1 MRRQTETKRLQRRKS
16 ALHYELEANPQSRNP
31 LILNRPK
38 SIPVYSN
45 LFDQGGGS
53 PNFRSPMES
62 QLIQSGN
69 RRPISPKFK
78 TMNLFTPT
86 SRRALRV
93 RLFITALFLSLL
105 PAGSSVAQTNPPA
118 AAENFG
124 LPSKDSPEA
133 AWWRESMRT
142 RDQRLEWWRQARF
155 GMFIHW
161 GVYSGL
167 GNEFHGQKG
176 GGYAEHIQRVLK
188 IPIPVYRKEVAG
200 TFNPT
205 NFNAEEWV
213 SLAKQAGMGY
223 IVITAK
229 HHDGFAMWPTKV
241 NDYNIMDATPWKHD
255 PMKDLKAACQKQGI
269 RFGFYYSQAFDWGEK
284 DGAGNDWD
292 YNNPGGDKL
301 LGGKNWWETRPEFM
315 AHARKYVDEKAV
327 PQLRE
332 LIKLYDPDI
341 LWFDTSSKLP
351 SSENLRI
358 MKAVREASPRVVISG
373 RLVGGWGDYDD
384 TTDRPA
390 EFPPH
395 AGDWEAIPTT
405 DESYG
410 WNKFDTSHKPPSHFI
425 QLLAKAAARGGNM
438 LMNIGPMGD
447 GRIDPKDA
455 AILKGIGDW
464 WQINSE
470 SIRGTTRTPLP
481 VQTWGEST
489 RKGDTLFLHVFNW
502 PTNGELIVGGLKS
515 DVESAHLLAEWLIQ
529 QPPKLKATRINP
541 LDVKISGWSFPFT
554 HEPDYVI
561 VLNSA
566 GDIVADPTRLLQP
579 SFPVETLRAFD
590 GELHGGLRF
599 GPGKKTD
606 DVVMNWQKPNQFITW
621 PVRLN
626 SPADYEVMV
635 NYDADED
642 SAGNTFTV
650 TFGSGKSIFGAVSGA
665 VTPGKQQSESIGR
678 VHIGNTTEPFEIK
691 IAAKEI
697 KGGELFRLRKLE
709 LKVVKPELPQ
719 TAALRK

>member
-1 MRRQTETKRLQRRKS
+1 MNMLAPTSVRWLRLQLLAAVVVS
-16 ALHYELEANPQSRNP
+16 VSLG
-31 LILNRPK
+31 
-38 SIPVYSN
+38 SN
-45 LFDQGGGS
+45 AFAA
-53 PNFRSPMES
+53 E
-62 QLIQSGN
+62 
-69 RRPISPKFK
+69 
-78 TMNLFTPT
+78 
-86 SRRALRV
+86 
-93 RLFITALFLSLL
+93 
-105 PAGSSVAQTNPPA
+105 TNSPA
-118 AAENFG
+118 APEYFG

-133 AWWRESMRT
+133 AWWRESMKT
-142 RDQRLEWWRQARF
+142 RDERLAWWREARF

-167 GNEFHGQKG
+167 GNEFQGRRG

-200 TFNPT
+200 NFNPT

-213 SLAKQAGMGY
+213 ALAKQAGMGY

-255 PMKDLKAACQKQGI
+255 PMKDLKAACQKAGI
-269 RFGFYYSQAFDWGEK
+269 RFGFYYSQAFDWGSK

-301 LGGKNWWETRPEFM
+301 LGGRNWWETRPEFM
-315 AHARKYVDEKAV
+315 VHARKYVDEKAI

-332 LIKLYDPDI
+332 LIKMYDPDI

-351 SSENLRI
+351 PSENLRI

-373 RLVGGWGDYDD
+373 RLVSGWGDYDD

-425 QLLAKAAARGGNM
+425 QLLAKAAARGGNV

-447 GRIDPKDA
+447 GRIDPKDV
-455 AILKGIGDW
+455 AILKGIGAW
-464 WQINSE
+464 WQVNGS

-489 RKGDTLFLHVFNW
+489 RKGETLYLHVFDW
-502 PTNGELIVGGLKS
+502 PTNGELVVGGLKS
-515 DVESAHLLAEWLIQ
+515 DVKSAEFLTPIQ
-529 QPPKLKATRINP
+529 QPPPLKVTRLNP
-541 LDVKISGWSFPFT
+541 LDVKISGWTFPAALVRD
-554 HEPDYVI
+554 PDCVM
-561 VLNSA
+561 VLNCA
-566 GDIVADPTRLLQP
+566 GDIVGDPTRLLQP

-590 GELHGGLRF
+590 GELHGGLKF

-606 DVVMNWQKPNQFITW
+606 DVVMDWTKPGQFVDW
-621 PVRLN
+621 KVRTDA
-626 SPADYEVMV
+626 PTAYEVSV
-635 NYDADED
+635 NYDAEAA
-642 SAGNTFTV
+642 SAGNTFTITFELPEKDKDKTPPDSV
-650 TFGSGKSIFGAVSGA
+650 TGTVKA
-665 VTPGKQQSESIGR
+665 GKQQSESLGI
-678 VHIGNTTEPFEIK
+678 VHCSFVGEPFEIK
-691 IAAKEI
+691 VAAKEI

-709 LKVVKPELPQ
+709 LRPV
-719 TAALRK
+719 AADSAR

>member
-1 MRRQTETKRLQRRKS
+1 M
-16 ALHYELEANPQSRNP
+16 A
-31 LILNRPK
+31 IL
-38 SIPVYSN
+38 
-45 LFDQGGGS
+45 
-53 PNFRSPMES
+53 
-62 QLIQSGN
+62 
-69 RRPISPKFK
+69 
-78 TMNLFTPT
+78 T
-86 SRRALRV
+86 SVGA
-93 RLFITALFLSLL
+93 IAY
-105 PAGSSVAQTNPPA
+105 
-118 AAENFG
+118 AAETNSPLPSENFN
-124 LPSKDSPEA
+124 LPSKDSPEVSWWRDSQTNRDERL
-133 AWWRESMRT
+133 AWWRE
-142 RDQRLEWWRQARF
+142 ARF

-167 GNEFHGQKG
+167 GNEFHGRQG

-205 NFNAEEWV
+205 NFNADEWV

-229 HHDGFAMWPTKV
+229 HHDGFAMWPTRV

-292 YNNPGGDKL
+292 YENPGGDKL

-315 AHARKYVDEKAV
+315 AHARKYVDEKAI

-332 LIKLYDPDI
+332 LIKMYDPDI
-341 LWFDTSSKLP
+341 LWFDTSGKLP
-351 SSENLRI
+351 PSENLRI

-395 AGDWEAIPTT
+395 DGDWEAIPTT

-425 QLLAKAAARGGNM
+425 QLLAKAAARGGNT
-438 LMNIGPMGD
+438 LLNIGPMGD
-447 GRIDPKDA
+447 GRIDPKDV

-464 WQINSE
+464 WQVNGG
-470 SIRGTTRTPLP
+470 SIRGTTRTPLAP
-481 VQTWGEST
+481 QTWGEST
-489 RKGDTLFLHVFNW
+489 RKGNTLYLHVFNW
-502 PTNGELIVGGLKS
+502 PTNGELVVGGLKS
-515 DVESAHLLAEWLIQ
+515 DVSQARLVAASTIPH
-529 QPPKLKATRINP
+529 PSTLKAERLSP
-541 LDVKISGWSFPFT
+541 LDIKIENLP
-554 HEPDYVI
+554 I
-561 VLNSA
+561 VPPSQIDSVVETDCA
-566 GDIVADPTRLLQP
+566 GDIEANSLRLLQP
-579 SFPVETLRAFD
+579 AFPGETLRAFD

-606 DVVMNWQKPNQFITW
+606 DVVIDWKKTSQFVSWSARI
-621 PVRLN
+621 
-626 SPADYEVMV
+626 SAPAEYEVLV
-635 NYDADED
+635 NYDADET

-650 TFGSGKSIFGAVSGA
+650 TFTQPEESNSDAAPGSLTGVVKA
-665 VTPGKQQSESIGR
+665 GKQQLQSLGR
-678 VHIGNTTEPFEIK
+678 IHCGAGGEYFEIVITAKK
-691 IAAKEI
+691 IN
-697 KGGELFRLRKLE
+697 GDELFRLRRLE
-709 LKVVKPELPQ
+709 LRPAP
-719 TAALRK
+719 RS

>member
-1 MRRQTETKRLQRRKS
+1 MNSSSLLKFRRWRLLFIASVGLVSMAVNVCS
-16 ALHYELEANPQSRNP
+16 ADTNAPPQSEDFN
-31 LILNRPK
+31 
-38 SIPVYSN
+38 
-45 LFDQGGGS
+45 
-53 PNFRSPMES
+53 
-62 QLIQSGN
+62 
-69 RRPISPKFK
+69 
-78 TMNLFTPT
+78 
-86 SRRALRV
+86 
-93 RLFITALFLSLL
+93 
-105 PAGSSVAQTNPPA
+105 
-118 AAENFG
+118 
-124 LPSKDSPEA
+124 LPSKDSPEVKWWRDSRTNLDERL
-133 AWWRESMRT
+133 AWWRE
-142 RDQRLEWWRQARF
+142 ARF

-167 GNEFHGQKG
+167 GNEFHGKKG

-205 NFNAEEWV
+205 NFNADDWV

-301 LGGKNWWETRPEFM
+301 LGGKNWWKTRPEFM
-315 AHARKYVDEKAV
+315 AHARKYVDEKAI

-332 LIKLYDPDI
+332 LIKMYDPDI

-351 SSENLRI
+351 PSENLRI

-425 QLLAKAAARGGNM
+425 QLLAKASARGGNV
-438 LMNIGPMGD
+438 LLNIGPMGD
-447 GRIDPKDA
+447 GRIDPKDV

-464 WQINSE
+464 WRVNGE
-470 SIRGTTRTPLP
+470 SIRGSTRTPLAP
-481 VQTWGEST
+481 QTWGETTIHAWSAQEHGSFVPEAST
-489 RKGDTLFLHVFNW
+489 IYLHVFNW
-502 PTNGELIVGGLKS
+502 PTNGQLVVGGLKS
-515 DVESAHLLAEWLIQ
+515 TNLGIAYLLADEHLASSTGVMS
-529 QPPKLKATRINP
+529 PCKVSRLNP
-541 LDVKISGWSFPFT
+541 LDVGISVPP
-554 HEPDYVI
+554 HAPDKADSVV
-561 VLNSA
+561 VLNCN
-566 GDIVADPTRLLQP
+566 GEIQADANRLLQTA
-579 SFPVETLRAFD
+579 FPVETLRAFD
-590 GELHGGLRF
+590 GQLHGGLRF

-606 DVVMNWQKPNQFITW
+606 DVVIDWTNTNQFVTW
-621 PVRLN
+621 PARVDKRMTGF
-626 SPADYEVMV
+626 DVTV
-635 NYDADED
+635 NYDADAA
-642 SAGNTFTV
+642 SAGNTFTI
-650 TFGSGKSIFGAVSGA
+650 TFGLPEKYKHTMPPPSITGV
-665 VTPGKQQSESIGR
+665 VKPGKQQSEFVGAMDCMYSG
-678 VHIGNTTEPFEIK
+678 GPFEIK
-691 IAAKEI
+691 VAAREI

-709 LKVVKPELPQ
+709 LRPL
-719 TAALRK
+719 AAK

>member
-1 MRRQTETKRLQRRKS
+1 LS
-16 ALHYELEANPQSRNP
+16 
-31 LILNRPK
+31 
-38 SIPVYSN
+38 
-45 LFDQGGGS
+45 
-53 PNFRSPMES
+53 
-62 QLIQSGN
+62 
-69 RRPISPKFK
+69 
-78 TMNLFTPT
+78 FT
-86 SRRALRV
+86 A
-93 RLFITALFLSLL
+93 FAAF
-105 PAGSSVAQTNPPA
+105 AQTNAPA
-118 AAENFG
+118 APEDFG
-124 LPSKDSPEA
+124 VPSKDSPEA
-133 AWWRESMRT
+133 AWWRESMKT
-142 RDQRLEWWRQARF
+142 RDARLEWFREARF

-167 GNEFHGQKG
+167 GNEFQGRKG

-188 IPIPVYRKEVAG
+188 IPISVYRKEVAG
-200 TFNPT
+200 NFNPT
-205 NFNAEEWV
+205 NFNADEWV

-255 PMKDLKAACQKQGI
+255 PMKDLKVACQKQGI

-284 DGAGNDWD
+284 DGVGNDWD

-315 AHARKYVDEKAV
+315 AHARKYVDEKAL

-332 LIKLYDPDI
+332 LIRMYDPDI
-341 LWFDTSSKLP
+341 LWFDTSGKLP
-351 SSENLRI
+351 PSENLRI

-425 QLLAKAAARGGNM
+425 QLLAKASARGGNT

-447 GRIDPKDA
+447 GNIDPKDV
-455 AILKGIGDW
+455 AILKGIGAW
-464 WQINSE
+464 WQIYGE

-489 RKGDTLFLHVFNW
+489 RKGDTVYLHVFNW
-502 PTNGELIVGGLKS
+502 PTNGELVVGGLKS
-515 DVESAHLLAEWLIQ
+515 DVNGARLLDPIQ
-529 QPPKLKATRINP
+529 QPPQLKVTRLNP
-541 LDVKISGWSFPFT
+541 VDMKISGGPFAF
-554 HEPDYVI
+554 
-561 VLNSA
+561 A
-566 GDIVADPTRLLQP
+566 GDPDFVIALNCTKDIATEMNRLLQP
-579 SFPVETLRAFD
+579 TFPVETLRAFD

-606 DVVMNWQKPNQFITW
+606 DVVMNWQRPEQFISW
-621 PVRLN
+621 PVRVN
-626 SPADYEVMV
+626 SPADYDVVV
-635 NYDADED
+635 NYDADAA
-642 SAGNTFTV
+642 SAGNTFTI
-650 TFGSGKSIFGAVSGA
+650 TFTLPEKHKHTMPAPSITGIVKA
-665 VTPGKQQSESIGR
+665 GKQQSEMVGR
-678 VHIGNTTEPFEIK
+678 LPCLYGGEPFEIK
-691 IAAKEI
+691 VSAKEI
-697 KGGELFRLRKLE
+697 SGGELFRLRKLE
-709 LKVVKPELPQ
+709 LRPISPTTVAK
-719 TAALRK
+719 